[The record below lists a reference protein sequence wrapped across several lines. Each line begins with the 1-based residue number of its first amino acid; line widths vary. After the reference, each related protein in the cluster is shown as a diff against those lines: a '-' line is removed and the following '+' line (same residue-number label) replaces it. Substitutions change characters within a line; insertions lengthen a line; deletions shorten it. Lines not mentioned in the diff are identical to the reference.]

1 MINSLLIKFNNNY
14 TIIYAQLS
22 LKPSYIKYYNVIRA
36 LHGQLTSIK
45 Y

>member
-14 TIIYAQLS
+14 TIIYTQLS
-22 LKPSYIKYYNVIRA
+22 LKPSYIKYYNIIRA